1 MSIKHAIGW
10 IVIAA
15 WVTWCSNNPTTIK
28 ENTED
33 IKDSITNTT
42 DTINKIL
49 IEVIDQDTVKPVLK
63 GRHKNH
69 RKINRLEWTN
79 RSNPTVKDTIS
90 KKQRLKDI
98 IRTHEARIEDWDN
111 LKKYIEEN
119 GEQEY
124 YTKNIISRDYEEYE
138 EQEIIDYNPDEDE
151 LFVRKIKQESKN
163 E

>member
-1 MSIKHAIGW
+1 MSIKHVIGW

-42 DTINKIL
+42 DTINKVL
-49 IEVIDQDTVKPVLK
+49 IEVIDQDTVKPVQK
-63 GRHKNH
+63 VRHKNH
-69 RKINRLEWTN
+69 RKINLLEWTN

-119 GEQEY
+119 GEQDY
-124 YTKNIISRDYEEYE
+124 YTKSIISRDYEEYE
-138 EQEIIDYNPDEDE
+138 EQGIINYNQDEEE

>member
-1 MSIKHAIGW
+1 MSIKHVIGW

-33 IKDSITNTT
+33 IKDSITSTK
-42 DTINKIL
+42 DTINKVL
-49 IEVIDQDTVKPVLK
+49 IKVIDQDTVKPVLK

-69 RKINRLEWTN
+69 RKINLLEWTN

-90 KKQRLKDI
+90 KKQSLKDI
-98 IRTHEARIEDWDN
+98 IRTHEARIEVWDN

-119 GEQEY
+119 GEQDY
-124 YTKNIISRDYEEYE
+124 YTKSIISRNYEEYE